1 MTMQFCIILQRMA
14 PNCRGKCMQTA
25 CQKLNSNFSL
35 ELLKHFPKSELG
47 LLVTAQYFTGG
58 NAVFLLLVKG
68 SL

>member
-47 LLVTAQYFTGG
+47 C
-58 NAVFLLLVKG
+58 
-68 SL
+68 SLPLNTSQVETLFFSF